1 MYNNSQQL
9 IQTLRVINKFIDME
23 EWEGKV
29 DRNIIIYQGLT
40 STLNIYKKET
50 LLHEKGE
57 NETNVIKKIDIL
69 VHLIL

>member
-29 DRNIIIYQGLT
+29 DRNINIYQGLT